1 MRGNGA
7 GRHGWRVGALMLG
20 LMAGTLS
27 AQAGPEEEMRAAG
40 FALVEQGAGVLDQRT
55 GLVWAR
61 CPQGMAWSGR
71 QCAGQA
77 TLLTQEA
84 ALRQAAELRQAQT
97 ARPGPTPGQ
106 TQGPAWRLPHV
117 ADLRR
122 LSNRL
127 SKEPR
132 LQTLLFPQ
140 APRGLY
146 WSDSAV
152 VGESQVNPYN
162 YGNIEQGRT
171 QDNAVQLR
179 FLHAWAMDPLAPGES
194 REEAKR
200 SLHLVR
206 LVHPSTP

>member
-1 MRGNGA
+1 MRESSVGLS
-7 GRHGWRVGALMLG
+7 GWRVGLLALGWLI
-20 LMAGTLS
+20 GTPA
-27 AQAGPEEEMRAAG
+27 AQAGPAEEMRAAG
-40 FALVEQGAGVLDQRT
+40 FALVDEGAGVLDQRT

-61 CPQGMAWSGR
+61 CVQGMQWNGR
-71 QCAGQA
+71 QCSGQA
-77 TLLTQEA
+77 TPLAQEVA
-84 ALRQAAELRQAQT
+84 MRQAAALQK
-97 ARPGPTPGQ
+97 GQ

-127 SKEPR
+127 SKEPQ
-132 LQTLLFPQ
+132 LQPLLFPQ

-146 WSDSAV
+146 WTDSRV

-179 FLHAWAMDPLAPGES
+179 FLHAWTVDPLSTAEP
-194 REEAKR
+194 REEPKR
-200 SLHLVR
+200 ATHWVR
-206 LVHPSTP
+206 LVRPMP

>member
-1 MRGNGA
+1 MRGDGA
-7 GRHGWRVGALMLG
+7 GCPGWRTGALVLG
-20 LMAGTLS
+20 LLVGTQV

-40 FALVEQGAGVLDQRT
+40 FALVEQGTGVLDQRT

-61 CPQGMAWSGR
+61 CVLGMRWNGRLCVGQPMLQG
-71 QCAGQA
+71 QD
-77 TLLTQEA
+77 A
-84 ALRQAAELRQAQT
+84 ALRLTAELRGAQA
-97 ARPGPTPGQ
+97 AASGPAQ
-106 TQGPAWRLPHV
+106 EQGSAWRLPHV

-127 SKEPR
+127 AKEPR
-132 LQTLLFPQ
+132 LQPLLFPQ

-162 YGNIEQGRT
+162 YGNIEQRRT

-179 FLHAWAMDPLAPGES
+179 FLHAWAMDPLSTAEP
-194 REEAKR
+194 REEAR
-200 SLHLVR
+200 RTPHWVRLVR
-206 LVHPSTP
+206 LSP

>member
-1 MRGNGA
+1 MSQGGA
-7 GRHGWRVGALMLG
+7 GRIRGGVGWRTGWRVGAVALG
-20 LMAGTLS
+20 LLGATTALR
-27 AQAGPEEEMRAAG
+27 AGPDEEMQAAG
-40 FALVEQGAGVLDQRT
+40 FALVEQGTGVLDQRT

-61 CPQGMAWSGR
+61 CVQGMSWNGR

-77 TLLTQEA
+77 TALAQEA
-84 ALRQAAELRQAQT
+84 ALRQAAER
-97 ARPGPTPGQ
+97 R
-106 TQGPAWRLPHV
+106 QGPSQAWRLPHV

-132 LQTLLFPQ
+132 LQPLLFPQ

-162 YGNIEQGRT
+162 YGNILQGRT

-179 FLHAWAMDPLAPGES
+179 FLHGWAMDPLSTAEP
-194 REEAKR
+194 REEPKR
-200 SLHLVR
+200 ATHWVR
-206 LVHPSTP
+206 LVRPMP